1 MSRTLVAPHSVPP
14 AAAERP
20 ARAGGGPPA
29 PRGPATLLDL
39 VPAGEWATT
48 DGLRA
53 YYSLVTAA
61 GADLATL
68 HGWLA
73 ALAGQGRLECERPPA
88 GQGPDDVAL
97 LRWRRA

>member
-29 PRGPATLLDL
+29 PSGPATLLDL

-53 YYSLVTAA
+53 YYSLVTAEGA
-61 GADLATL
+61 GLATL

-73 ALAGQGRLECERPPA
+73 ALAGQGRLVCERPGA